1 MTADTGAC
9 VDSTSLCKTWRHMLR
24 TQGSTNFLVMTR
36 RPAFLTLHAP
46 SEMFGGAEVRWLW
59 KGKTLTVRTPLSL
72 LFFSLQSSEVR
83 LGSICCFSMNPS
95 PQRYEPQGV
104 AYLWGVEWY
113 SSSPGSEWSQFCAG
127 VSVPPS
133 CLTVGFRH
141 CAIILF
147 SVCLLISILPL
158 LTQITNL
165 DPSTMKF
172 WYSFAHLRCLIP
184 LLRSGLEIATR
195 SPFAFCWLEFWVT
208 ENSVLWWSC
217 ISISQCTTLDALI
230 LWWCRH
236 FGSAWPC
243 FGYNWS
249 RFFPPSDYF

>member
-1 MTADTGAC
+1 MLFCVECNTIFFITNDYISLRLKRWIFDKCPLCYYLLCPLMTADTGAC

-113 SSSPGSEWSQFCAG
+113 SSSPGSEWSQFLCRCQCA
-127 VSVPPS
+127 
-133 CLTVGFRH
+133 T
-141 CAIILF
+141 ILF
-147 SVCLLISILPL
+147 NCG
-158 LTQITNL
+158 
-165 DPSTMKF
+165 F
-172 WYSFAHLRCLIP
+172 
-184 LLRSGLEIATR
+184 
-195 SPFAFCWLEFWVT
+195 
-208 ENSVLWWSC
+208 
-217 ISISQCTTLDALI
+217 
-230 LWWCRH
+230 
-236 FGSAWPC
+236 
-243 FGYNWS
+243 
-249 RFFPPSDYF
+249 